1 MSGPA
6 IADSFVVARPRGCR
20 VRTRLRPG
28 EAEADALRE
37 IGTHLGGLRLADL
50 TDRLARGRIGGDA
63 ERARR
68 KKALTPQCSSR
79 WAGSI
84 TRANNDQYG
93 LGMRGLTAYIDSLE
107 QATATISKR
116 LAVPVGTVEGTGKK
130 RVRGYA
136 TAHEWFVKSRR
147 LTGLGQRLETAQGQF
162 SDGRPGVTV
171 GGNRLWRKRNSLDE
185 AGLTE
190 AQWQQAWQCSRWFL
204 TADGDAGQSYGN
216 GLIKVMSQADGTGIV
231 RVTVPEPL
239 RARLGRFLTLAAPV
253 SLDVHRGTEWADRVR
268 AGRAIRYDISF
279 DPAKGRW
286 YLDASWTHPVEEY
299 APTVQQLS
307 AGHVL
312 GVDLNADHLAAHVV
326 DASGNPVGEPVTI
339 PLNLTG
345 LPASTRDAR
354 LREAISILLR
364 IVRERGC
371 AAVSIENLNFADA
384 RATGRDT
391 LGRGKRGKRFRR
403 TIASI
408 PTAQF
413 RDRIAAMA
421 AAAGIWIIAVDP
433 RNTSKHGA
441 KFWKP
446 ELARR
451 RYDRPASGH
460 HAAAAMIARRALG
473 LRITRTRHSPGRD
486 SGHDRASVT
495 GAPQASARP
504 AELPQ
509 PAAHPVTG
517 TGFVLADT
525 G

>member
-1 MSGPA
+1 
-6 IADSFVVARPRGCR
+6 V
-20 VRTRLRPG
+20 
-28 EAEADALRE
+28 AEADALRD
-37 IGTHLGGLRLADL
+37 IGMHLGSLRLADL
-50 TDRLARGRIGGDA
+50 ADRLNLGRVGGDA

-93 LGMRGLTAYIDSLE
+93 LGMRGLAAHIDSLE

-116 LAVPVGTVEGTGKK
+116 LTVPVGTVEGTGKK

-136 TAHEWFVKSRR
+136 NAHEWFVKSRR
-147 LTGLGQRLETAQGQF
+147 LAGLGQRLETAQEQF
-162 SDGRPGVTV
+162 SDGRPGVTI
-171 GGNRLWRKRNSLDE
+171 GGNRLWRKRNSLNE
-185 AGLTE
+185 AGLSE
-190 AQWQQAWQCSRWFL
+190 AQWQQAWQSARWFL
-204 TADGDAGQSYGN
+204 TADGDAGQSHGN
-216 GLIKVMSQADGTGIV
+216 GLIKVLPQADGTGIV

-239 RARLGRFLTLAAPV
+239 RPRLGRFLTLTAPV

-268 AGRAIRYDISF
+268 AGQAIRYDISF

-286 YLDASWTHPVEEY
+286 YLDASWTHPVQEY
-299 APTVQQLS
+299 VPTVQQLS

-326 DASGNPVGEPVTI
+326 DASGNPVGAPITI
-339 PLNLTG
+339 PLDLSG

-354 LREAISILLR
+354 LREAISVLLR
-364 IVRERGC
+364 AAKVRGC
-371 AAVSIENLNFADA
+371 KAVSIENLNFADA

-403 TIASI
+403 TVAGI

-421 AAAGIWIIAVDP
+421 TAADIWIIAVDP

-451 RYDRPASGH
+451 RHDRPKTGH
-460 HAAAAMIARRALG
+460 HAAAAMIARRAQH
-473 LRITRTRHSPGRD
+473 LRITRTHHSPGRD
-486 SGHDRASVT
+486 SGHSRASVT

-504 AELPQ
+504 ARPPQ
-509 PAAHPVTG
+509 SAAHPVKG
-517 TGFVLADT
+517 TGSVLADT